1 MLEGGKSLERLDK
14 LVAQARL
21 LTRKEARALIRAG
34 QVTVDGEVCCRP
46 DAHVEPAAQRVL
58 TGGEPVGGKRAVLL
72 MMNKPAGV
80 LTAAR
85 DGRDPTFQDLLP
97 EKYARLGLSAA
108 GRLDKDAEG
117 LLLLTD
123 DGELVHRIISPRWK
137 AEKLYYA
144 ELDRPAEEKDVA
156 AFAGGLDLGD
166 FVALPARL
174 CILPGSGK
182 ACTVTIT
189 EGKFHQVKR
198 MFLACGKKVE
208 KLKRLKIGT
217 LELDK
222 TLKSGEI
229 RELSEQERSA
239 LYEMTGLL

>member
-1 MLEGGKSLERLDK
+1 MEERLDK
-14 LVAQARL
+14 LAAQGGL
-21 LTRKEARALIRAG
+21 LTRREARERIRAG
-34 QVTVDGEVCCRP
+34 QVTVDGQVCRRA
-46 DAHVEPAAQRVL
+46 DARVDPGAQRV
-58 TGGEPVGGKRAVLL
+58 VMDGKRLGAVRPVLL

-123 DGELVHRIISPRWK
+123 DGDLVHRIISPRWK
-137 AEKLYYA
+137 TEKLYYA
-144 ELDRPAEEKDVA
+144 ELDKPAEPDDVP
-156 AFAGGLDLGD
+156 AFAAGLDLGD
-166 FVALPARL
+166 FIALPAHL
-174 CILPGSGK
+174 TILPGGK
-182 ACTVTIT
+182 ACAVAVT

-198 MFLACGKKVE
+198 MFAARGKKV
-208 KLKRLKIGT
+208 LRLVRLKIGT

-222 TLKSGEI
+222 NLKTGEF
-229 RELSEQERSA
+229 RELSEHERRA
-239 LYEMTGLL
+239 LYDMTELSG